1 MNIIQYCSYA
11 QAKALYGDSPNAA
24 AVKLSDGADRKEFSQ
39 KISSIKGYSH
49 SVYLSNQQHDMMI
62 DMRSF
67 DIPALIIMGFA
78 VAAGL
83 IITYNMFTISINERR
98 REYALMIM
106 QGLSRTKLFIITLA
120 ESAAQ
125 FVISC
130 SLDCAAGPFDAKKM
144 LEIISMGG
152 QKFPMVELGLS
163 LLISSVITLVYIT
176 IGSLLTQKMIKEIDL
191 PSVINGAG
199 K

>member
-1 MNIIQYCSYA
+1 M
-11 QAKALYGDSPNAA
+11 
-24 AVKLSDGADRKEFSQ
+24 
-39 KISSIKGYSH
+39 
-49 SVYLSNQQHDMMI
+49 YLSNQQRDMMI

-130 SLDCAAGPFDAKKM
+130 AAGPFVAKKM

>member
-1 MNIIQYCSYA
+1 
-11 QAKALYGDSPNAA
+11 ALNGDHPNAA
-24 AVKLSDGADRKEFSQ
+24 AVKLSDGADKNDFSQ
-39 KISSIKGYSH
+39 KISRIKDYSH

-83 IITYNMFTISINERR
+83 IITYNMFTISINEKR

-106 QGLSRTKLFIITLA
+106 QGLSRSKLFLITLT

-125 FVISC
+125 YVISC
-130 SLDCAAGPFDAKKM
+130 ALGCAAGPFVAKKM

-163 LLISSVITLVYIT
+163 LLITSVITLVYIT
-176 IGSLLTQKMIKEIDL
+176 IGILLTQKMIKDIDL
-191 PSVINGAG
+191 PSVINGSG